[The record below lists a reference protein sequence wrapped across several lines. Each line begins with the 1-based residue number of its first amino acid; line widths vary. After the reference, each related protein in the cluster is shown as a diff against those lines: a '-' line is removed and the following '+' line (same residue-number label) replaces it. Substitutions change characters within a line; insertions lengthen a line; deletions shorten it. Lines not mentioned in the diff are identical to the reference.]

1 MRGRSVT
8 RREGD
13 NTQGAGKQVLAFA
26 VSFLGWC
33 GADAQT
39 FQKFRASGS
48 SLRHPRS
55 LLIAQLR
62 LDVSPS
68 AWGFPQGLENVPRF
82 RDMPS
87 YSSVSA
93 RCSKHWLRSEK
104 LEVQRLPH
112 CKVTDLGRGV
122 ARGPDRVQGHR

>member
-1 MRGRSVT
+1 MAGAEAVAGAEPMHGSWLASCRVPCSELHSLERAGHGGMRGRSVT

-13 NTQGAGKQVLAFA
+13 NTQGAGEQVLAFA

-55 LLIAQLR
+55 LLIAQFR

-68 AWGFPQGLENVPRF
+68 AWGFPQG
-82 RDMPS
+82 
-87 YSSVSA
+87 
-93 RCSKHWLRSEK
+93 
-104 LEVQRLPH
+104 
-112 CKVTDLGRGV
+112 
-122 ARGPDRVQGHR
+122 PDAH